1 MARIS
6 SYPIDAVIQ
15 DKDAWI
21 GTENTNR
28 VTRQF
33 TALGVAEYIDTK
45 NVGLVFVGATNLL
58 PGKKGLVPAPLA
70 GQEGMFLKGDLN
82 GGWTTIPVYT
92 LDVPVG
98 TTNVNL
104 INTDGAG
111 AIINSF
117 ITLTGGTDLTSVH
130 TSGSQITFNHNDTT
144 RTDTTSTVSPAAGA
158 SVPLVASVTSNA
170 TGHITAIDVKTVT
183 WPADSDTTYTI
194 DVPNDGTTS
203 INLKGSDN
211 TDDAIAFTTLAGN
224 NGMTISRTNE
234 NTLNFNSKWQI
245 NNINQDGYVPKGLAS
260 ANKFWATDA
269 NGNPGWTFQPSQDQ
283 TLTST
288 GTTNVSTGVVLSQN
302 GGTVIIKGD
311 GSTITAVNT
320 QATNTITLS
329 AINRVNTTYT
339 LPVAAGAANT
349 AVINLTDNSAVVS
362 SVTFNGTANKIAI
375 SETVGN
381 NGDITIGMPDN
392 VTVTGDLTVS
402 GGNIVLSNT
411 GRIQGI
417 DTVTAG
423 TDAASKAYVDGLVSG
438 GLTFRGTFNAATGE
452 ILSGVSSG
460 SQLYNCPGGAGTR
473 IAVAVGDYYIVA
485 TAGGSFYCSGATLD
499 IGDSIIATA
508 AAGADASVVTGWSVV
523 QSDEGVASFT
533 NANGTFVSAGTANT
547 NATGAVTMGTI
558 DLSATGTK
566 NGTTFLRGDNT
577 WAVPAY
583 VSYSAMTTSTLG
595 LGKIKYDFNS
605 TPAAESQSTTTARTY
620 GVTKNASDQLVVNVP
635 WLNSSDVNSVS
646 ASGATTALSGLTSTP
661 NTGAVV
667 IGLDINGRSSLG
679 SPAADDE
686 LMIYDTSTAKNVKVL
701 VSDLAS
707 YAGSAA
713 TNQVTYWTSANEI
726 GGAAGFTFAGG
737 ANGAVTMGGAL
748 TVSGGI
754 TANKSDATAAV
765 FNSGDTNVVAS
776 FTSTD
781 GTGVI
786 QCVDDSGNVEF
797 GAAGN
802 NFVVQPAGGA
812 SQLTVGSSL
821 STFAAAVN
829 IAGTLTL
836 DQGSLLNGIINT
848 PASLRINIDSD
859 DNSTGEKFVV
869 GHNQTNIDN
878 NNELFVVKE
887 SGLTTIKRTGITGV
901 GKNDM
906 ILQVGYEGNNGEN
919 NLIGFGYNGATNIPA
934 YIGYTSTSGAGSTRG
949 DLVFATRSV
958 TTDSA
963 PTERMRIN
971 SSGTIIGTGTYS
983 GGGSVKIFEAQ
994 RSGAAVKSDWD
1005 YHDASPIRMSIGT
1018 STAHSFAI
1026 KTSDIPRITVDNAG
1040 NVGMGIGVPTEKLD
1054 IVKASG
1060 NTNIRVYDS
1069 SANSEVGLKLQ
1080 SDAKTWTLQNW
1091 GSGGDKLRVLNN
1103 AGTSVQTWQE
1113 NGSVGIGTVDPDLTG
1128 FGWNVLTVMGGTG
1141 VGNAGVLE
1149 LAAPSTDANGQ
1160 NLGIISFNNGSTR
1173 NAQIAVNREAAT
1185 NDARLSFWTSPGAGG
1200 ILERMRID
1208 SSGDVYN
1215 YQSVNN
1221 ANTLYGYHA
1230 GKYTSTGASNSA
1242 FGYSALYGLTSG
1254 TSNVAIGRSALQD
1267 LTVGTNNI
1275 AIGLNAGKGGDFG
1288 ASVLIG
1294 HEAGEGNTH
1303 SNNVG
1308 VGHQTLYTCTNS
1320 YNTALGWNAGRS
1332 IGSGSRNVALGS
1344 ASMENGGV
1352 SGDDN
1357 VGVGHYTFNALTTGA
1372 QNTAVGGYALDA
1384 LTTGLNNV
1392 AVGWKSL
1399 SAVTN
1404 QSNNVSV
1411 GRTAM
1416 QLSSSAN
1423 CVAIG
1428 NDALESSSGN
1438 NQVAVGIFAG
1448 RAITTGSS
1456 NVFLGYSAGYNET
1469 TGSSSIF
1476 IGHEAGKA
1484 VNNAVEASG
1493 ENVIIGHAAAI
1504 NRTGG
1509 TENVLIGS
1517 LVNYIGVGTG
1527 DNNVVVGRYAGAKM
1541 TAATRCTFVG
1551 HQAGAEA
1558 TTGPNNT
1565 FIGKGAGDSTTTGSN
1580 NTHVG
1585 QAAGDEATTGDYN
1598 ICIGHGAG
1606 SGSSPHNLTSES
1618 GRVVIGDNSIGNAYI
1633 KVDWTITS
1641 DKRDKTEFKEISHGL
1656 DFVNKLKP
1664 TEYKFRKHRETEET
1678 DGIKRYGFL
1687 AQDILELEGE
1697 NPVII
1702 DVEQENN
1709 LKYKQSHLVPV
1720 LVKAI
1725 QELKAEIEILKN
1737 K

>member
-1 MARIS
+1 
-6 SYPIDAVIQ
+6 
-15 DKDAWI
+15 
-21 GTENTNR
+21 
-28 VTRQF
+28 
-33 TALGVAEYIDTK
+33 
-45 NVGLVFVGATNLL
+45 
-58 PGKKGLVPAPLA
+58 
-70 GQEGMFLKGDLN
+70 
-82 GGWTTIPVYT
+82 
-92 LDVPVG
+92 
-98 TTNVNL
+98 
-104 INTDGAG
+104 
-111 AIINSF
+111 
-117 ITLTGGTDLTSVH
+117 
-130 TSGSQITFNHNDTT
+130 
-144 RTDTTSTVSPAAGA
+144 
-158 SVPLVASVTSNA
+158 
-170 TGHITAIDVKTVT
+170 
-183 WPADSDTTYTI
+183 
-194 DVPNDGTTS
+194 
-203 INLKGSDN
+203 
-211 TDDAIAFTTLAGN
+211 
-224 NGMTISRTNE
+224 MTISRTDDS
-234 NTLNFNSKWQI
+234 TLNFNSKWQI

-288 GTTNVSTGVVLSQN
+288 GTTNASTGVVLSQN

-566 NGTTFLRGDNT
+566 NSTTFLRGDNT

-646 ASGATTALSGLTSTP
+646 ASGAATALSGLSSTP

-667 IGLDINGRSSLG
+667 IGLDINGRASLG

-726 GGAAGFTFAGG
+726 GGGTGFTFAGG
-737 ANGAVTMGGAL
+737 AGGAVTMGGTL
-748 TVSGGI
+748 TVSGNVAINNYLTINGVAAGTSTFQDWKNNGTLFAYNGSAAAI
-754 TANKSDATAAV
+754 ISGGSATDYVAGNTTGATSVILATNNTAA
-765 FNSGDTNVVAS
+765 
-776 FTSTD
+776 
-781 GTGVI
+781 
-786 QCVDDSGNVEF
+786 
-797 GAAGN
+797 
-802 NFVVQPAGGA
+802 
-812 SQLTVGSSL
+812 LT
-821 STFAAAVN
+821 
-829 IAGTLTL
+829 
-836 DQGSLLNGIINT
+836 
-848 PASLRINIDSD
+848 
-859 DNSTGEKFVV
+859 
-869 GHNQTNIDN
+869 
-878 NNELFVVKE
+878 
-887 SGLTTIKRTGITGV
+887 
-901 GKNDM
+901 
-906 ILQVGYEGNNGEN
+906 
-919 NLIGFGYNGATNIPA
+919 
-934 YIGYTSTSGAGSTRG
+934 
-949 DLVFATRSV
+949 
-958 TTDSA
+958 
-963 PTERMRIN
+963 IN
-971 SSGTIIGTGTYS
+971 SSQNATFAGNVGIGITPSPSSTVVDVLQLGKGMTIMGNVNDDRATMGANLYLDAGTAFRYVMDGYAGRFSIEDGQMIWGVSAIGTAGNVATVNTKMTLLNNGNLGIGAASPDRTLDVRGSGLSIYGTGDNTELMLRGQVEGTGTVRNVGAFHLSIRGDVGGDNDDLKFLRFINGTYSGIAMQIQNTTGTIIGNGIYS
-983 GGGSVKIFEAQ
+983 AGNSIKIFEAQ
-994 RSGAAVKSDWD
+994 RDGGAVKSDWS
-1005 YHDASPIRMSIGT
+1005 YHDSNTTMSFGT
-1018 STAHSFAI
+1018 STSHPLSI
-1026 KTSDIPRITVDNAG
+1026 KTADTERIRVQNNG
-1040 NVGMGIGVPTEKLD
+1040 NIGINNNNPTEILD
-1054 IVKASG
+1054 VFDDDG
-1060 NTNIRVYDS
+1060 NTNIRVHDS

-1141 VGNAGVLE
+1141 AGEAGVLE

-1173 NAQIAVNREAAT
+1173 NAQIAVNRDTAT
-1185 NDARLSFWTSPGAGG
+1185 NDGRLSFWTSPGAGG
-1200 ILERMRID
+1200 IVERMRID

-1221 ANTLYGYHA
+1221 ANTFYGYHA

-1565 FIGKGAGDSTTTGSN
+1565 FIGKGAGDSTTIGSN

-1598 ICIGHGAG
+1598 ICIGHGSG
-1606 SGSSPHNLTSES
+1606 SGSSPYNLTSES